1 MTDLNNN
8 VLEGHDLYNN
18 VLEGHDFS
26 YFQDCNYNPEDS
38 THGYEEH
45 YFNPDHVIIYPDNNE
60 FFWFDLDYSR
70 VMFENNVNRMHF
82 YSQDNF
88 KRKFAF
94 SSIDNKM
101 GHLDYTLSYSSI
113 HKQTEL
119 KTQSSKGYK
128 YYVLDKYVKLC
139 NVTSNG
145 AIEYEGKD
153 TLEDIWNKGTK
164 LKIKLKLG
172 NFFIIYPI
180 RLSFLHGK
188 IFGFSSKNVI
198 IPNINSSTFSWK
210 NSHFGNIICST
221 NGFYSTQLRIKP
233 KNTLQ
238 SFFPSIFPN
247 LSSRISSILNPN
259 TNPNRT
265 GIKKLKPLFNKLFGR
280 LIKKYI
286 INYEVIHGKISF
298 EILYKKE

>member
-1 MTDLNNN
+1 MFKNN
-8 VLEGHDLYNN
+8 ENN
-18 VLEGHDFS
+18 ES
-26 YFQDCNYNPEDS
+26 RM
-38 THGYEEH
+38 HGY
-45 YFNPDHVIIYPDNNE
+45 Y
-60 FFWFDLDYSR
+60 
-70 VMFENNVNRMHF
+70 
-82 YSQDNF
+82 QDNF

-101 GHLDYTLSYSSI
+101 GVLDYSLSYSFI
-113 HKQTEL
+113 HSQNEL
-119 KTQSSKGYK
+119 KTQSSKGHK
-128 YYVLDKYVKLC
+128 YYLLDKYVKLC

-188 IFGFSSKNVI
+188 TFSFSSKNVI

-233 KNTLQ
+233 TNTLQ

-247 LSSRISSILNPN
+247 LSSKISNILNPTIDSN
-259 TNPNRT
+259 AT
-265 GIKKLKPLFNKLFGR
+265 GIRKFKRFFKKLFGR
-280 LIKKYI
+280 FIKKYI
-286 INYEVIHGKISF
+286 INYEVIHGKTSF
-298 EILYKKE
+298 QILYKKDS

>member
-1 MTDLNNN
+1 MTDLNSN
-8 VLEGHDLYNN
+8 VLEGNDLYNN

-26 YFQDCNYNPEDS
+26 YFQDCNHNSEDS
-38 THGYEEH
+38 THSYEEH
-45 YFNPDHVIIYPDNNE
+45 YFNPDHVIIYPDNKE

-70 VMFENNVNRMHF
+70 VVLENNVNRAHS

-101 GHLDYTLSYSSI
+101 GILDYTLSYSSI
-113 HKQTEL
+113 YRQTEL
-119 KTQSSKGYK
+119 KTQPSKEYK
-128 YYVLDKYVKLC
+128 YYLLDKYVKLC

-188 IFGFSSKNVI
+188 IFGFSSKNVM
-198 IPNINSSTFSWK
+198 IPNINSSTFSWE

-221 NGFYSTQLRIKP
+221 DGFFSRYLQIKP
-233 KNTLQ
+233 NNSLQ
-238 SFFPSIFPN
+238 SIVPSNFPN
-247 LSSRISSILNPN
+247 LSSRISDILNPN
-259 TNPNRT
+259 IYPNQT
-265 GIKKLKPLFNKLFGR
+265 GIKKFKPFFKKLFGR
-280 LIKKYI
+280 LIKSYI
-286 INYEVIHGKISF
+286 INYEIIHGKTSF
-298 EILYKKE
+298 EILYKK

>member
-1 MTDLNNN
+1 
-8 VLEGHDLYNN
+8 
-18 VLEGHDFS
+18 
-26 YFQDCNYNPEDS
+26 
-38 THGYEEH
+38 
-45 YFNPDHVIIYPDNNE
+45 VIIFPKNEE
-60 FFWFDLDYSR
+60 FFWFDLAYTR
-70 VMFENNVNRMHF
+70 LLFENKLNRMH
-82 YSQDNF
+82 YYGQNNF

-101 GHLDYTLSYSSI
+101 GVLDYTLAYSSI
-113 HKQTEL
+113 RRQTEL
-119 KTQSSKGYK
+119 ETQENKGYK
-128 YYVLDKYVKLC
+128 YYLLDKYVKLC

-145 AIEYEGKD
+145 EIEYEGEY
-153 TLEDIWNKGTK
+153 TLEDIWNEGKK

-172 NFFIIYPI
+172 NCFIIYPI

-188 IFGFSSKNVI
+188 IFSFSSKNVI
-198 IPNINSSTFSWK
+198 IPNINSSTFSWE

-221 NGFYSTQLRIKP
+221 DGFYSTHLRIKP

-265 GIKKLKPLFNKLFGR
+265 DIKKFKPLFNKLFGR

-286 INYEVIHGKISF
+286 INYEVIHGKTLF